1 MMHGWGLG
9 GIMDCIWE
17 HLRSIGGV
25 GEQND
30 FFFLSLT

>member
-9 GIMDCIWE
+9 GIMDGIWGVFAE
-17 HLRSIGGV
+17 HEGV
-25 GEQND
+25 EEQND

>member
-9 GIMDCIWE
+9 GIMDSIWE
-17 HLRSIGGV
+17 YLRSIGG